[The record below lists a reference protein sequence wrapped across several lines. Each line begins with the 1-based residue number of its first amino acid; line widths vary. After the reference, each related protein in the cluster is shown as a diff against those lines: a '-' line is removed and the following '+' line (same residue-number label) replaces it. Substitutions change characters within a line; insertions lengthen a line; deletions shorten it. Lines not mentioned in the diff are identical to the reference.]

1 MNPSIET
8 IGDRARAAREARG
21 FTQQEVT
28 KRGGPSKPTLFRIE
42 SDPNYSPEDYTLE
55 RLALALQVN
64 LHWLKTGE
72 GLRDA
77 PAKTYITTGPH
88 LGPPAADARTAEF
101 TTAQKLAAE
110 VLLNAIEGIPD
121 EELVPLL
128 RAFHQAQEEARR
140 ARELTR
146 KAEEGK

>member
-1 MNPSIET
+1 VQGQTQNIRKNDIEAVAQ
-8 IGDRARAAREARG
+8 IL
-21 FTQQEVT
+21 V
-28 KRGGPSKPTLFRIE
+28 
-42 SDPNYSPEDYTLE
+42 
-55 RLALALQVN
+55 VN
-64 LHWLKTGE
+64 SEWLLTGE
-72 GLRDA
+72 GPMEA
-77 PAKTYITTGPH
+77 PPRTYITTGPGF
-88 LGPPAADARTAEF
+88 GPATPTTDARTAEF